1 MRKGAASFSSVHNAA
16 GAWRT
21 RDFCASPFPFLSFPF
36 LSRGGNALLSVLGT
50 KFRGRD
56 KRDIL
61 LLSSVPRKQDDRRDG
76 RYATPAVRM
85 KNDERAHRIVSYR
98 ISLPLLSLNPFRN
111 EGGRDPNSD
120 RSTRP
125 QRRHIAAADPSCPL
139 SCPPRS
145 MSNVLAFRPKVTITV
160 VETIDPRSSVR
171 GTRPFVT
178 RSGCLVPS

>member
-1 MRKGAASFSSVHNAA
+1 M
-16 GAWRT
+16 
-21 RDFCASPFPFLSFPF
+21 
-36 LSRGGNALLSVLGT
+36 SVLGT